1 MPRKL
6 TPFYS
11 AVSPRY
17 APVMHPKTT
26 DSYSSLH
33 FTLDLDSYTSGV
45 ALVVAS
51 IPLLTL
57 FSYPQLRSTSFHSSL
72 VSKPLSFTTWPR
84 GISENKI

>member
-11 AVSPRY
+11 AISPRY

-26 DSYSSLH
+26 DNLLLH
-33 FTLDLDSYTSGV
+33 FTLDLDSYTLCV
-45 ALVVAS
+45 A
-51 IPLLTL
+51 PLSPFFVPR
-57 FSYPQLRSTSFHSSL
+57 FSYPQLASLHSSL
-72 VSKPLSFTTWPR
+72 ASKPLSFTAWPH